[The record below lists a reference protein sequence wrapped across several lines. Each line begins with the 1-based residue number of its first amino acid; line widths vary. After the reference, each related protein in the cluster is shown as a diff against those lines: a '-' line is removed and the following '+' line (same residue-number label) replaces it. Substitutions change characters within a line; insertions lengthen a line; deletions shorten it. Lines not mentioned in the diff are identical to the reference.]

1 MEPKTTKLYPS
12 APLMISDQDLEQR
25 LEKKLKDVNSCNN
38 SKNNVKDLIT
48 YFGNKNHKPKEEFKK
63 YETLDTILESMDTI
77 GIIGATST
85 SIILSITGICLVVLP
100 LSAGISCTLSLG
112 NKVIH
117 KIIINKYGQYKKQY
131 QRDQQTFK
139 YFDKIFKNVSKIV

>member
-12 APLMISDQDLEQR
+12 APLMNSDQDLKQR

-38 SKNNVKDLIT
+38 SKKNVKDLIT

-85 SIILSITGICLVVLP
+85 SIIFSITGT
-100 LSAGISCTLSLG
+100 AAISCTLSLG
-112 NKVIH
+112 NKVLH
-117 KIIINKYGQYKKQY
+117 KIIINRYGQYNKQN
-131 QRDQQTFK
+131 QRDQQTLKF
-139 YFDKIFKNVSKIV
+139 FDKLFKNDSKVV